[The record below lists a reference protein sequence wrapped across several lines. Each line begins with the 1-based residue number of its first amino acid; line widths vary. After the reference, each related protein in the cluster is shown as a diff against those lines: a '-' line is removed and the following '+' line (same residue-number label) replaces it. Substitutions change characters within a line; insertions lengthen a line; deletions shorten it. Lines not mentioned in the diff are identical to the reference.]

1 MAGSFQRDL
10 FFLGGRFRESKF
22 VSRFW
27 WVFFRVFS
35 RDFLGCFWIRGALL
49 ARRWTRSILAFLTT
63 SVVGM
68 VAGSYC
74 KWTIVTPSNTNMEP
88 KKNTDL
94 EFFLVPRADFQVPSF
109 FCFQWRVNSGNLLR
123 HLGRVI
129 DRITRASI
137 LVDHHLSSQVS
148 FQGENNY
155 LCSKRDY
162 NKPRISHLLGFS
174 KNQPVYWNITC
185 GFCCHCSL
193 VDRTDLRECWNSP
206 DFTGLLLRMLEWSN
220 SKVIR
225 P

>member
-1 MAGSFQRDL
+1 MDRQQIQSL
-10 FFLGGRFRESKF
+10 L
-22 VSRFW
+22 W
-27 WVFFRVFS
+27 WKKTLPWNLIMWTNGDWLATLKGLLPWPEVFKEICSADFGNQSLSPDFDEFSTGFS

-88 KKNTDL
+88 TGRFSGSK
-94 EFFLVPRADFQVPSF
+94 FFVFSEELY
-109 FCFQWRVNSGNLLR
+109 NSGNLLR

-155 LCSKRDY
+155 LCSKRD
-162 NKPRISHLLGFS
+162 
-174 KNQPVYWNITC
+174 KN
-185 GFCCHCSL
+185 
-193 VDRTDLRECWNSP
+193 
-206 DFTGLLLRMLEWSN
+206 
-220 SKVIR
+220 
-225 P
+225 